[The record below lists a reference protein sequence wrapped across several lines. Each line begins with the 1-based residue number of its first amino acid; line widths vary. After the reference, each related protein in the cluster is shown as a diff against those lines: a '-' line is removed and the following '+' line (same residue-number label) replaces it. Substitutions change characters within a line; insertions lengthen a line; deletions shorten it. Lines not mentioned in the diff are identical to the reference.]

1 MQQAFQCVI
10 CLNRI
15 GKAYEVCEAQ
25 GYKREGYYCESC
37 YNLYIKPMTSIQEQH
52 KLASEWHAEMAA
64 KGSAFEVQAKLKKSD
79 AEWFNVS
86 TPNWQANEYEF
97 RRKPTPKLIP
107 WTFED
112 ITPEIAGAW
121 FRGKGGKAFFSP
133 VGFYIERILIP
144 KPFFYTLSNVSQ
156 CGLLYH
162 EAIEQLE
169 YSTDLKTWKPCGKV
183 SE

>member
-1 MQQAFQCVI
+1 
-10 CLNRI
+10 
-15 GKAYEVCEAQ
+15 
-25 GYKREGYYCESC
+25 
-37 YNLYIKPMTSIQEQH
+37 MTSIQEQH

-64 KGSAFEVQAKLKKSD
+64 KGTAFEVQSRWARDDHKHN
-79 AEWFNVS
+79 EWLTVEA
-86 TPNWQANEYEF
+86 PNWDFKDREY

-121 FRGKGGKAFFSP
+121 FRWKEGKAFFSP
-133 VGFYIERILIP
+133 VGFEIERILIR